1 MITNLK
7 DAKARLSEY
16 VELAAA
22 GEEVLITV
30 RGKAKARLC
39 PVISES
45 SQRELAQWGHRLE
58 EARARYRAKPQP
70 KKPDDQ
76 KLWDDLRGDRQ

>member
-16 VELAAA
+16 VELAAG
-22 GEEVLITV
+22 GEDVVITV

-39 PVISES
+39 PIQEHPATD
-45 SQRELAQWGHRLE
+45 QLAHWGKRLE
-58 EARARYRAKPQP
+58 EARARYKVRRKGKPET
-70 KKPDDQ
+70 DQ
-76 KLWDDLRGDRQ
+76 DMWDTLRGDRE